1 MTKAVRLTQIII
13 TVNLLIACSI
23 IVLMYGFK
31 DLKGLVGDFLLN
43 FATGIAGLYFA
54 GAFIGKRMDYYIKDK
69 HFNGVM
75 TGIAGLFLILL
86 FGIFT
91 GSTVGFLQ
99 KCINGLGQDTIS
111 EVAIDFYLKPFFWIV
126 LFGFLPTL
134 IMGSILGIC
143 IRKAGVDKSNVIR

>member
-1 MTKAVRLTQIII
+1 MTKAVKITQIYI
-13 TVNLLIACSI
+13 TINLLIAASI
-23 IVLMYGFK
+23 IILMYGFK

-43 FATGIAGLYFA
+43 FAIGIAGLYFA
-54 GAFIGKRMDYYIKDK
+54 GAFIGKRMDYYIKVK

-75 TGIAGLFLILL
+75 TGISGLFFILL

-99 KCINGLGQDTIS
+99 KCIDGLGSDTVG
-111 EVAIDFYLKPFFWIV
+111 EAAVDYYVKPFFWIV

-134 IMGSILGIC
+134 IVGSILGIC
-143 IRKAGVDKSNVIR
+143 IRKIKTEI

>member
-1 MTKAVRLTQIII
+1 MNKAVRVTQVII
-13 TVNLLIACSI
+13 TINLLIACSI

-43 FATGIAGLYFA
+43 FAIGIAGLYFA
-54 GAFIGKRMDYYIKDK
+54 GTFIGKRMDYYINVR

-75 TGIAGLFLILL
+75 TGIAGLFLILF

-99 KCINGLGQDTIS
+99 KCIDGLGQDTVG
-111 EVAIDFYLKPFFWIV
+111 EAAVDYYVKPFFWIV

-143 IRKAGVDKSNVIR
+143 IKKTSANNN